1 MLASA
6 RGTFQK
12 VPGMHG
18 FLLGD
23 FILSYHKQET
33 ILCPVYPHYGN
44 LNKNRRTGTQKP
56 ATASPRN
63 MKRHP
68 KGFIWDIFR
77 WAVTVMQV
85 YMPSRRLMEALYSL
99 NSPPV
104 VSFKFRVPA
113 ILGLPTPE
121 ASNAEVSPRSP
132 MLQAP
137 QDPRPKPQTPKP
149 ANLLSPKPP
158 SPKP

>member
-68 KGFIWDIFR
+68 KGLFGTFSGGQLPLCRSICLLD
-77 WAVTVMQV
+77 
-85 YMPSRRLMEALYSL
+85 ALW
-99 NSPPV
+99 
-104 VSFKFRVPA
+104 
-113 ILGLPTPE
+113 
-121 ASNAEVSPRSP
+121 
-132 MLQAP
+132 
-137 QDPRPKPQTPKP
+137 KPYIP
-149 ANLLSPKPP
+149 
-158 SPKP
+158 